1 MVTQDQSCPGIDV
14 LSRPEVVVWSGLRLG
29 RHVNVDIISWSRV
42 NQKAYQWRC
51 FVTIQCPPLNPWTD
65 RYLGSLRFGDK
76 GGTGVLGQYTFFGW
90 LLYLVLPMSREG
102 RLTIHSGGDTAC

>member
-1 MVTQDQSCPGIDV
+1 MATQDQSCPGIDV

-51 FVTIQCPPLNPWTD
+51 FVTIQCPVD
-65 RYLGSLRFGDK
+65 GSLACGSVTRE
-76 GGTGVLGQYTFFGW
+76 VLGFWASILFSVGYYTW
-90 LLYLVLPMSREG
+90 CYPCHAKEG
-102 RLTIHSGGDTAC
+102 